1 LKMKLPKHFAS
12 HSLTAAFIVLS
23 FLASA
28 AALPVSH
35 LTLAPRIHD
44 ASSQSTNWS
53 GFAVTG
59 PSGSVSDAKGSWIVP
74 TIQGTCPSTNQ
85 YSSFWV
91 GIDGFNSGTVEQTG
105 TDSDCQ
111 NGAPTYY
118 AWYEF
123 YPHPSFLI
131 SGLTVS
137 PGDHISAEAHFGGR
151 SFTVTITDTTTGQS
165 FSKSARVSSAQRS
178 SAEWIA
184 EAPSSSGGILPLAD
198 FGTVSYGTDN
208 TGIAGTCYATI
219 SGTTGAIGSFGA
231 SVQQITMVT
240 NSGVVKAQ
248 PSSLSSDGTSFSVTW
263 KSAGP

>member
-1 LKMKLPKHFAS
+1 MTTITALALV
-12 HSLTAAFIVLS
+12 SLSLLTTT
-23 FLASA
+23 SA
-28 AALPVSH
+28 APVSQV
-35 LTLAPRIHD
+35 TIAPRQH
-44 ASSQSTNWS
+44 SGSFSSTNWS
-53 GFAVTG
+53 GYAVTG
-59 PSGSVSDAKGSWIVP
+59 SAGSVTDAKGSWKVP
-74 TIQGTCPSTNQ
+74 TIVGTCPSTNE

-111 NGAPTYY
+111 NGVPTYY

-131 SGLTVS
+131 NGITVH
-137 PGDHISAEAHFGGR
+137 PGDTMSAEASFGGTR
-151 SFTVTITDTTTGQS
+151 FSVTITDVTTGQS
-165 FSKSARVSSAQRS
+165 FSKSARVASAQRS

-198 FGTVSYGTDN
+198 FGTVILGLDN
-208 TGIAGTCYATI
+208 TGQANTNYATI

-231 SVQQITMVT
+231 NVQVITMVSQSNGAT
-240 NSGVVKAQ
+240 KAS
-248 PSSLSSDGTSFSVTW
+248 PSALSSDGTSFSVTW